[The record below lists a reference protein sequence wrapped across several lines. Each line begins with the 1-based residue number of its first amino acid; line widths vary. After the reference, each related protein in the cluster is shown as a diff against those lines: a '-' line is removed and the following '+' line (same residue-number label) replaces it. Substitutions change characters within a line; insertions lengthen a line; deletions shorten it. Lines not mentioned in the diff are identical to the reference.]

1 LTTSSD
7 APALDCAYKLQEYAG
22 TARRK
27 RSEGKATWPG
37 RKQVWRWCDERG
49 KFARDL
55 VSLAD
60 NRHQGEPL
68 LRPMMRGGRRV
79 QDLLD
84 LTANRA
90 HAKDQL
96 ARLPGPLVRLEHYHY
111 PVEIAVSLRELAAT
125 LDQRS
130 G

>member
-1 LTTSSD
+1 
-7 APALDCAYKLQEYAG
+7 
-22 TARRK
+22 
-27 RSEGKATWPG
+27 
-37 RKQVWRWCDERG
+37 
-49 KFARDL
+49 
-55 VSLAD
+55 
-60 NRHQGEPL
+60 
-68 LRPMMRGGRRV
+68 MRGGRRV
-79 QDLLD
+79 QDHLD

-96 ARLPGPLVRLEHYHY
+96 ARLPGPLARLDHYHY